1 MAIDKPIGEPNTD
14 IEVEEV
20 DIETPEFDVEE
31 VEMQEDGSAIINPS
45 DEEEEVEFDS
55 NLADYIEENDL
66 KLISSDLMA
75 EYQSDTS
82 SRDEWFQ
89 AYRKGLELLGFKY
102 EERTMPFAGATI
114 SSASV

>member
-31 VEMQEDGSAIINPS
+31 VEMQEDGSAIINPGE
-45 DEEEEVEFDS
+45 DEEEVEFDS

-66 KLISSDLMA
+66 KLISTLTRVYKIDGVTPYDGYGNIFIYNGI
-75 EYQSDTS
+75 EYIKEQIRYAIQF
-82 SRDEWFQ
+82 SRD
-89 AYRKGLELLGFKY
+89 A
-102 EERTMPFAGATI
+102 
-114 SSASV
+114 